1 MSKKIFM
8 VDTSRSPKSKLIPVS
23 MESIKLKEGFWG
35 SRVKQILEISIPAQ
49 YELLEETGRID
60 NFRKASGKIKGNFQ
74 GLRFNDTDAYK
85 WIEAASLAMVYSKN
99 SDLRVKINNLVSEIS
114 TAQDDNG
121 YLDTR
126 FAFAE
131 SSKRWSDLET
141 MHELYC
147 AGHLI
152 QAAVVH
158 HRVTGE
164 RKLLDVAIRFADH
177 IDDTFGINKRIG
189 VPGHPEIEMALV
201 ELYRETGDKKYLK
214 LATFFLDQRG
224 KGITG
229 RGLSPRIRIDHLP
242 FRDLDEVVGHV
253 VRSLYLNCG
262 AADIY
267 AETSDEAIY
276 MALEKLWNNMVS
288 KRMYITGGVGS
299 RYEGESFG
307 DDYEL
312 PNRRAYS
319 ETCASIANIMWNWRM
334 LLLTGQGRF
343 ADVMELALYNG
354 MLSGISLDG
363 EAYFY
368 INPLSD
374 RGNHRRN
381 KWFTCAC
388 CPPNIARTLTSLP
401 GYIYSKSSEG
411 LWVHLYTSNKAVISF
426 DTGKVEI
433 VQDTNYPW
441 EGIIHMKISTD
452 IQKPF
457 SIFLRTPSWAEG
469 MDLEVQGG
477 KVKPKVKDGYAEVY
491 RSWEGKTEIMI
502 SIPMETNFIKSYP
515 HVMNNFGKIAIK
527 RGPIIYCIEQVDNL
541 DFDVWDLTV
550 NTEGKM
556 KSEFRKDILNG
567 VVIVQGEG
575 MVLDHKAYG
584 TNLYVPYKSI
594 RNENKPVN
602 FVAIPYYTWANRKP
616 GPMITWIKVSK

>member
-1 MSKKIFM
+1 M
-8 VDTSRSPKSKLIPVS
+8 VDTSRSPKAKLIPVS
-23 MESIKLKEGFWG
+23 MEFIEVKEGFWG
-35 SRVKQILEISIPAQ
+35 SRIKQILKISIPAQ

-74 GLRFNDTDAYK
+74 GLRFNDTDVYK

-99 SDLRVKINNLVSEIS
+99 SDLRVKINSLVSEIS
-114 TAQDDNG
+114 AAQDDNG

-164 RKLLDVAIRFADH
+164 RKLLDVAIRFADY

-224 KGITG
+224 KGITV

-242 FRDLDEVVGHV
+242 FRDLDEVVGHA

-276 MALEKLWNNMVS
+276 MALENLWNNMVS
-288 KRMYITGGVGS
+288 KRMYITGGAGS

-363 EAYFY
+363 KAYFY
-368 INPLSD
+368 VNPLSD

-411 LWVHLYTSNKAVISF
+411 LWVHLYISNKAVISF

-457 SIFLRTPSWAEG
+457 SIFLRMPSWAEG

-502 SIPMETNFIKSYP
+502 SIQMETNFIESYP

-527 RGPIIYCIEQVDNL
+527 RGPIVYCIEQVDNL
-541 DFDVWDLTV
+541 DFDVWDLAV

-556 KSEFRKDILNG
+556 KSGFRKDILNG

-575 MVLDHKAYG
+575 MVLDYKAYG

-616 GPMITWIKVSK
+616 GPMTTWIKVSK

>member
-224 KGITG
+224 KGITV